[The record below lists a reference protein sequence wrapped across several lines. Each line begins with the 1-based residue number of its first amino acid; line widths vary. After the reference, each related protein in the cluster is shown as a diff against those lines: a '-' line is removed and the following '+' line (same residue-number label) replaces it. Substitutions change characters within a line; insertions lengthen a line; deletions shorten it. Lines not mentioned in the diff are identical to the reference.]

1 MQEENDQKRITEEAA
16 QTLLRGMKAMA
27 EQTPFATAE
36 IKRLT
41 DKIIGI
47 IHHNIAVKCATLM
60 TEYYKCKWNMLL
72 AKWPMRWYRRMRAR
86 KALRLYHNA
95 FRILVEFRRRFE
107 YEETE

>member
-1 MQEENDQKRITEEAA
+1 MQEENNQKRITEEAA

-27 EQTPFATAE
+27 EEVPFATAE

-41 DKIIGI
+41 DEIIGI
-47 IHHNIAVKCATLM
+47 VHRNIACRCASLM
-60 TEYYKCKWNMLL
+60 VEYYKCKWNMLF

-95 FRILVEFRRRFE
+95 FRILVEFKRRFKD
-107 YEETE
+107 EEIK